1 MEEKNTLNVIKR
13 DGSVQEFDI
22 NKALSSFDK
31 VYANGL
37 KRESTPELRE
47 QLEQVLTK
55 KFLNKR
61 LVKKVNNGVEEVSVE
76 DIQDAVRDFL
86 MKKDPEAAESFVIYR
101 EQRSNYRESN
111 TKLARNIKTKLFAKN
126 IVNQNANID
135 EASFSGRIGEAASA
149 VCKDYALKN
158 SMSKMARKNHENN
171 MIYQHD
177 LDQYSVGSHNCLSDP
192 LDDSLNDGITTRQ
205 SDIRPA
211 SSLNTAFQL
220 TAVNFQIQSLQ
231 QFGGISATH
240 LDWTMVPFFR
250 ISFFKHYVDG
260 LKYIKKLSDKKINE
274 FTEQFGIKYDP
285 YKFGHKSHEI
295 GYIEDQTKVTDNDS
309 ELDNELEEAF
319 KDNSLFQKLMKMIS
333 F

>member
-1 MEEKNTLNVIKR
+1 MTNEITLSVIKR

-31 VYANGL
+31 VYASGL
-37 KRESTPELRE
+37 KREPHEGLRE

-55 KFLNKR
+55 KFLGKR
-61 LVKKVNNGVEEVSVE
+61 LSKSKTKDGEFANTVSVE
-76 DIQDAVRDFL
+76 DIQDAIRDFL
-86 MKKDPEAAESFVIYR
+86 MKKDQEAAESFVIYR

-126 IVNQNANID
+126 VVNQNANLD

-177 LDQYSVGSHNCLSDP
+177 LDQFAVGSHNCLSDP
-192 LDDSLNDGITTRQ
+192 LDDALNNGLITRQ
-205 SDIRPA
+205 TDIRPA
-211 SSLNTAFQL
+211 ASLNTAFQL

-260 LKYIKKLSDKKINE
+260 LKYVKHWSDEKINA

-285 YKFGHKSHEI
+285 YKFGHTQHEV
-295 GYIEDQTKVTDNDS
+295 GYIDNQKEEKSLDDELNEVFSDDSIFKKV
-309 ELDNELEEAF
+309 L
-319 KDNSLFQKLMKMIS
+319 KMIS